1 VGSRDRI
8 VVVVTRQ
15 WAGCGDPV
23 PGGTKDLFLLQTT
36 QMIIFGAY

>member
-8 VVVVTRQ
+8 VVIVTRQ

-23 PGGTKDLFLLQTT
+23 LGRAKDLFLLQTI
-36 QMIIFGAY
+36 QIIFGAY